1 MEVFMP
7 FEKKRYFPQAVIDR
21 SQGINL
27 QAYNRTWVALAA
39 VKNDFGEYDFCAGRK
54 LKAGSKS

>member
-7 FEKKRYFPQAVIDR
+7 FEKKKYFPEADIDR
-21 SQGINL
+21 SQEVNL
-27 QAYNRTWVALAA
+27 HTYNSMWVAPAA
-39 VKNDFGEYDFCAGRK
+39 VKTEFGKCEFCRGRK